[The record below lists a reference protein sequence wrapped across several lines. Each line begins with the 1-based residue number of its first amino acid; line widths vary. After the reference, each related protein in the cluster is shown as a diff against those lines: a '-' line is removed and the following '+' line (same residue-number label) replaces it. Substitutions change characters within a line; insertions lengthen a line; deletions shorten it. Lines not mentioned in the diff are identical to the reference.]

1 MKEFSENLKRAREAK
16 GLTQAEVAR
25 KLGITP
31 TAYNFYERGR
41 NEIGDR
47 EPSFKNLLK
56 LADILDVP
64 INDFFDYRIDEFEYY
79 KRLWNKVGFEVEVI
93 NKKFNSF
100 DYNAVVVHNK
110 NNPTAQDLTIP
121 SKEQFIKFTKDLEKK
136 CESFASTQFAAIIET
151 MFMQEQN
158 TI

>member
-64 INDFFDYRIDEFEYY
+64 INY